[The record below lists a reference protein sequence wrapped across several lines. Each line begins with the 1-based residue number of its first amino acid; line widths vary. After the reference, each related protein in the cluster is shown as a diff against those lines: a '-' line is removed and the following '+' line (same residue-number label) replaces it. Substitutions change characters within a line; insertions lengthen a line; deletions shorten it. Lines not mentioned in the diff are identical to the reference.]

1 MLDNKSTKKWVIYI
15 QSAFMGMNY
24 RLNFRNLVCVFLFCF
39 SFVFQIRGANEDEID
54 IAAWCKSG
62 KLQLELV
69 SLGGH
74 QGECVQ
80 MRVKNRS
87 AELIQTRLEPGRKL
101 ISEDSSAQ
109 DIFIVK
115 TLAIR
120 LAAGEEKQFS
130 ANGFCCRASRHSP
143 AMGMKFK
150 LGELMP
156 STWVQVAEL
165 IDKNNFPSSAI
176 QAAVWALSDNHA
188 VAAIQS
194 DKPLVVESLR
204 RLVAQ
209 VKGVE
214 LPWYSVTYEQD
225 TTLLFS
231 GRPERVWGEFTYYL
245 PNQAMI
251 TMVIQDMRGRVMSV
265 LTRGSAG
272 MPGTYTYYL
281 DQDVRKWKRGEY
293 EFRILEDGTNL
304 NLKKKFIL

>member
-1 MLDNKSTKKWVIYI
+1 MDIANK
-15 QSAFMGMNY
+15 FNY
-24 RLNFRNLVCVFLFCF
+24 RILVCAFLFCF
-39 SFVFQIRGANEDEID
+39 SLVFQVTAANKEVLD

-87 AELIQTRLEPGRKL
+87 AELIQTRLESGRKL
-101 ISEDSSAQ
+101 VAEDSSAQ
-109 DIFIVK
+109 DIFVVK
-115 TLAIR
+115 SLFIR
-120 LAAGEEKQFS
+120 LAAGEERRFS

-143 AMGMKFK
+143 TKEMKFV
-150 LGELMP
+150 LGEMMP

-165 IDKNNFPSSAI
+165 IDKSSFPSSAI

-204 RLVAQ
+204 RLVAH

-214 LPWYSVTYEQD
+214 LPWYSVAYEQD

-231 GRPERVWGEFTYYL
+231 GRPERVWGEFSYYL

-251 TMVIQDMRGRVMSV
+251 TMLIQDTRGRIMTV
-265 LTRGSAG
+265 LTKGSVG
-272 MPGTYTYYL
+272 MPGAYTYYL

-293 EFRILEDGTNL
+293 EFRILEDGANL